1 MCAGVCVCLHLY
13 VFLVI
18 FLRLS
23 FFSVCG
29 FILFCFTC
37 FGFIVARLFSNERE
51 KEKRVYV
58 GGW

>member
-1 MCAGVCVCLHLY
+1 MPVRVCLHLY
-13 VFLVI
+13 VFLVV

-23 FFSVCG
+23 LFFSVCC
-29 FILFCFTC
+29 FILFCFAC

-51 KEKRVYV
+51 KEKGVYV